1 MAKHKEAPL
10 EFVLDIVRHQLPE
23 KHEDFLMH
31 QLESIQLCQLPQSPT
46 MGLSKPGYMHSLSG
60 GQMQTIMKIGLLE
73 LDSGSNVS
81 LTLTEDSFVTVY
93 VETAEDIP
101 VALHIKETGGVR
113 GATALSSD

>member
-1 MAKHKEAPL
+1 
-10 EFVLDIVRHQLPE
+10 
-23 KHEDFLMH
+23 
-31 QLESIQLCQLPQSPT
+31 
-46 MGLSKPGYMHSLSG
+46 
-60 GQMQTIMKIGLLE
+60 MKIGLLE

>member
-1 MAKHKEAPL
+1 
-10 EFVLDIVRHQLPE
+10 
-23 KHEDFLMH
+23 
-31 QLESIQLCQLPQSPT
+31 

-93 VETAEDIP
+93 VETSEDIP

-113 GATALSSD
+113 GATALSSDQDIT

>member
-1 MAKHKEAPL
+1 LSLIQGLFLPAGNYYFVVKNDRAVGMAKHKEAPL

-60 GQMQTIMKIGLLE
+60 GQM
-73 LDSGSNVS
+73 
-81 LTLTEDSFVTVY
+81 
-93 VETAEDIP
+93 
-101 VALHIKETGGVR
+101 
-113 GATALSSD
+113 